1 MTELLPG
8 IGTLDKGSLCYSIYS
23 QLYHNFFYAQD
34 AGTIMEGDQTS
45 VRLHNTAYNF
55 ASAIS
60 SGVNGEGDGESGGI
74 LLDYLRKTGDD
85 MRGSYVPTMVL
96 KLEQITGCCFVFQSR
111 VSIYQGI

>member
-45 VRLHNTAYNF
+45 VRLHNTA
-55 ASAIS
+55 
-60 SGVNGEGDGESGGI
+60 
-74 LLDYLRKTGDD
+74 
-85 MRGSYVPTMVL
+85 
-96 KLEQITGCCFVFQSR
+96 
-111 VSIYQGI
+111 